1 MIRIDVPA
9 RMNIGATIGEKVTIQ
24 KMKSLPKAEYEAFIH
39 LERLVASSLEK
50 RLLVVL
56 EGSIVSMG
64 MLLQVDML
72 GRTNMFIVV
81 SLRPSNMSAS
91 VIDSKTTR
99 ISIKLVM
106 LLHLLL
112 LLFSHFRCKN
122 NPLCRY
128 DY

>member
-1 MIRIDVPA
+1 
-9 RMNIGATIGEKVTIQ
+9 
-24 KMKSLPKAEYEAFIH
+24 MKSLPKAEYEAFIH
-39 LERLVASSLEK
+39 PERLVTSSLEK
-50 RLLVVL
+50 RLLLVL

-64 MLLQVDML
+64 MLPPVDML
-72 GRTNMFIVV
+72 GRTNMFIVI
-81 SLRPSNMSAS
+81 SLRPSNKSAS

-122 NPLCRY
+122 GSLCRY